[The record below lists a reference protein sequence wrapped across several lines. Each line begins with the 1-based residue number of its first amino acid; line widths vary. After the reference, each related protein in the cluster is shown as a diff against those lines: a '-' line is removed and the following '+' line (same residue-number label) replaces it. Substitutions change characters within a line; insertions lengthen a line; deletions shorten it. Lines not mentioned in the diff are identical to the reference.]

1 MSICIILSQ
10 FLGKIILVKFMKKIN
25 EIIKD
30 FREDNDFSQGEVAK
44 YLKIPRSTYGHYETG
59 NSKVP
64 IEIIIQLSKLYNI
77 TPNDFLGFSSGLAG
91 TDISKNKKLLK
102 FIQKENINIDKL
114 LKVLEL
120 LKDINN

>member
-1 MSICIILSQ
+1 
-10 FLGKIILVKFMKKIN
+10 MKKIN

-44 YLKIPRSTYGHYETG
+44 HLKIPRSTYGHYETG
-59 NSKVP
+59 NSKIP
-64 IEIIIQLSKLYNI
+64 IEIIIQLSKLYNV
-77 TPNDFLGFSSGLAG
+77 TPNDFLGFSSDLAG
-91 TDISKNKKLLK
+91 TDISKNQKLLK
-102 FIQKENINIDKL
+102 FIQKEHINIDKL